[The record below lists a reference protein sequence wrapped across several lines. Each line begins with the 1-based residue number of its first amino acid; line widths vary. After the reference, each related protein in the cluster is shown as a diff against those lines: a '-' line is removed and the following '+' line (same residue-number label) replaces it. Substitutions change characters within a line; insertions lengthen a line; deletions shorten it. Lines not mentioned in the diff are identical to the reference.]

1 MAETKRP
8 VGLLF
13 DIGGVCVVSPFQAIL
28 DYEIAQNIPPGWVNF
43 SISRTSPNGSW
54 HKLERGDIPMDAN
67 FFAGFNND
75 LQNPELWK
83 QFHEQLAAKKGQTPG
98 PVPPLPKVDAEW
110 LFWEMMRISRTPDPY
125 MFPAL
130 QKLKA
135 SGQYLMGALSNTV
148 KFPDGH
154 AYNSDVSGVR
164 SQFDFFISSAHT
176 GLRKPDPKI
185 YQVAIEEMKALAKQR
200 GLPEPQPSDIVF
212 FDDIGENL
220 KGAKRAGMRTV
231 KVTLGK
237 IENAVKELEKLTGLS
252 LLEGEDKA
260 RLCFGRN
267 SEAQIADSRYL
278 LVQPFTKLVK
288 NDAYFSRYQ
297 TKYRRRRE
305 GKTDYYARKRLITQ
319 AKNKYNAPKYRMV
332 VRFTNRDIVT
342 QIVYSEISGDKVF
355 ASAYAHE
362 LKRYG
367 ITQGLT
373 NWAAA
378 YATGLLLAR
387 RTLSKLGLAEQFTG
401 VEEANGEYTLTEAV
415 ETDDGERRP
424 FKAFLDVGLV
434 RTSTGNRVFAA
445 MKGASD
451 GGIFIPHS
459 ERRFPGYDIESEE
472 LDADT
477 LRNYIFGG
485 HVTEYMET
493 LADEDEERYKSQF
506 AKYIEEEI
514 DAGDLEELYQEAH
527 KAIRED
533 PFKKDEDEGEKKT
546 KEEWKA
552 ESKKYKVA
560 KLTREQRKE
569 RIQEKIRK
577 LAA

>member
-1 MAETKRP
+1 MAEIKRP
-8 VGLLF
+8 IGLLF

-28 DYEIAQNIPPGWVNF
+28 DYELAQNIPPGWVNF
-43 SISRTSPNGSW
+43 SISRTAPNGSW
-54 HKLERGDIPMDAN
+54 HKLERGDIKMDAN
-67 FFAGFNND
+67 FFAGFNAD
-75 LQNPELWK
+75 LRDPELWK
-83 QFHEQLAAKKGQTPG
+83 QFHQQLQKKKGTSG
-98 PVPPLPKVDAEW
+98 STIPPLPTVDAEW
-110 LFWEMMRISRTPDPY
+110 LFWEMMRISRTPDRY
-125 MFPAL
+125 MYPAL
-130 QKLKA
+130 KKLRE
-135 SGQYLMGALSNTV
+135 SGQFLMGALSNTV
-148 KFPDGH
+148 IFPDGH
-154 AYNSDVSGVR
+154 EYNNASEVKQ
-164 SQFDFFISSAHT
+164 QFDFFISSAHT

-185 YQVAIEEMKALAKQR
+185 YQVALQEMDSLAKRR
-200 GLPEPQPSDIVF
+200 GLAGVNPDDVVF

-220 KGAKRAGMRTV
+220 KGAKKAGMRTV

-237 IENAVKELEKLTGLS
+237 TQDAVKELEKLTGLQ
-252 LLEGEDKA
+252 LLDEDKA
-260 RLCFGRN
+260 RFVL
-267 SEAQIADSRYL
+267 DTP
-278 LVQPFTKLVK
+278 VKMPFTKTVK
-288 NDAYFSRYQ
+288 NNAYFSRFQ

-342 QIVYSEISGDKVF
+342 QIVYSEVTGDKVL
-355 ASAYAHE
+355 AAAYAHE
-362 LKRYG
+362 LPKYG
-367 ITQGLT
+367 IEQGLT

-387 RTLSKLGLAEQFTG
+387 RVLKKLNLDEQFKG
-401 VEEANGEYTLTEAV
+401 VEEATGEHTLTEAV

-459 ERRFPGYDIESEE
+459 DRRFPGYDIESEE
-472 LDADT
+472 LDAEM
-477 LRNYIFGG
+477 LKNYIHGS
-485 HVTEYMET
+485 HVSEYMEN

-506 AKYIEEEI
+506 VKYIENEI
-514 DAGDLEELYQEAH
+514 EAGDLEEIYADAH

-533 PFKKDEDEGEKKT
+533 PFKADEDAGSKKT

-560 KLTREQRKE
+560 RLTREQRKARVE
-569 RIQEKIRK
+569 EKIRK